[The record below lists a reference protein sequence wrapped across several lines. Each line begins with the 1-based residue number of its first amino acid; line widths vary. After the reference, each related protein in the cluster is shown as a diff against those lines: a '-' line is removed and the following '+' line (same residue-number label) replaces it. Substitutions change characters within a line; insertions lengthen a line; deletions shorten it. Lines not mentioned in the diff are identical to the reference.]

1 MPDTPEEAKVKM
13 MAAYALRCTNEDDL
27 ATFSKYL
34 DDYST
39 GLIAYAVQDLLEY
52 LGMAGEVEVEI
63 IQLTREQREKLEQS
77 GTLEDYLMNR
87 KDKSECDG

>member
-1 MPDTPEEAKVKM
+1 MDTPEEAKDKM
-13 MAAYALRCTNEDDL
+13 MAAYAMVCINETDL
-27 ATFSKYL
+27 ATFKKYL

-52 LGMAGEVEVEI
+52 LGMGEGYEVEVV
-63 IQLTREQREKLEQS
+63 QLTREQREKLEES

>member
-1 MPDTPEEAKVKM
+1 MDTPEEAKVKM
-13 MAAYALRCTNEDDL
+13 MAAYAMVCVNEQDL

-52 LGMAGEVEVEI
+52 LGMEGEVEVEVV
-63 IQLTREQREKLEQS
+63 QLTREQREKLEES